1 MSDDA
6 RLPRRA
12 AALRYV
18 HGETPAPEVVATGE
32 GHLAERI
39 IALAREHGIPM
50 HQSPDLVRLLT
61 QVPPGTAIPA
71 ELYRA
76 VAEVIAFLM
85 RTAHPPP
92 EGPARDVA
100 TP

>member
-1 MSDDA
+1 MSDQPL
-6 RLPRRA
+6 RPRRRA

-18 HGETPAPEVVATGE
+18 AGDTAAPEVVATGE

-39 IALAREHGIPM
+39 IALAREHGIPI
-50 HQSPDLVRLLT
+50 HESPDLVKLLT
-61 QVPPGTAIPA
+61 QLPPDTAIPI

-85 RTAHPPP
+85 RTAHQSR
-92 EGPARDVA
+92 A
-100 TP
+100 